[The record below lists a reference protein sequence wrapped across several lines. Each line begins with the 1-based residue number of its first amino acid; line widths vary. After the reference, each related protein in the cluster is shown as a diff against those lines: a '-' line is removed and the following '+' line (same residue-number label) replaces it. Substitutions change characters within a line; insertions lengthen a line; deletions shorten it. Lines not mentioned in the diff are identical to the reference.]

1 MSSQAMIQSDA
12 ETRDLIRQTA
22 EGNQRAFE
30 KLCLKYEKQLF
41 RVALD
46 ILGDLEIANDV
57 LQEVRLAIWN
67 GSENFR
73 GECKPFS
80 WMWAIVQHKSMDA
93 LRSSLRA
100 AGCAERASNY
110 CDVFSEKPELDAV
123 ISEALKKLSPEHRL
137 VVILTYYF
145 NFSQY
150 HISRI
155 VHCPVGTVKSRL
167 SNALR
172 ELRELWNAP
181 FKLERLSR

>member
-1 MSSQAMIQSDA
+1 MSSQAIIRSDA
-12 ETRDLIRQTA
+12 ETQDLIRQTA

-30 KLCLKYEKQLF
+30 KLCLKYEKQLLH
-41 RVALD
+41 VALD
-46 ILGDLEIANDV
+46 ILGDLEIAKDV

-67 GSENFR
+67 GSENFKR
-73 GECKPFS
+73 ECKPFS

-93 LRSSLRA
+93 LRCSLRA

-123 ISEALKKLSPEHRL
+123 ISEALKKISPEHRL

-172 ELRELWNAP
+172 ELRELWNTP